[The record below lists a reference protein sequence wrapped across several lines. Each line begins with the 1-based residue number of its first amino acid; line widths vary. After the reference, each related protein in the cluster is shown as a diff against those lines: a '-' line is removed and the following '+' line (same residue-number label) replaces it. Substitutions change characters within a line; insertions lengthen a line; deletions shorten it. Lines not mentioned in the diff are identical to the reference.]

1 MLDVGVDTSVIG
13 ALHGVAADDAGQ
25 EAVLGIILVV
35 TAVEGAAVHIGGGGI
50 PAGIAILQDLRAD
63 GAALLLR
70 QLSVPCL
77 SQRAGAREA
86 GASAHTG
93 EAANL
98 GGAVSVLALDLADAL
113 ELGQTAVGVDVHI
126 FHLIHGQ
133 LIEQRIPLR
142 VIEVSA
148 QLEAEVGGLA
158 VVLNLQTVLCAG
170 GDGLVGLI
178 DVAVCHVSGVKVQCL
193 DVVGHSAAGGVGLGE
208 GACKISTGHIS
219 NVLLGIA
226 AVQADAVNGIA
237 AGELVGNRV
246 AGDGVLSILDIGG

>member
-1 MLDVGVDTSVIG
+1 M
-13 ALHGVAADDAGQ
+13 
-25 EAVLGIILVV
+25 
-35 TAVEGAAVHIGGGGI
+35 HIGGRRI
-50 PAGIAILQDLRAD
+50 PAGIAVLQSLRAD

-77 SQRAGAREA
+77 GQRAGAGEA

-98 GGAVSVLALDLADAL
+98 GGAVSVLALGLADAL